1 MADRVHPHEATQLVL
16 RRLRGHGRNADQI
29 EGDPR
34 WVAVCPA
41 HERSGGGPSVR
52 IDQHVDGTVSIH
64 PHRKAGGIV
73 CTPEQILAALAI
85 DDPRVRPFQRNGR
98 RAPGPFAK
106 PARPPRSGPTGD
118 SFEIFDRLTDA
129 LVPYTGRRSP
139 PRYDCPAC
147 GAKGDGHGLRVD
159 HDPNRSRKILLLCD
173 SNRCPPEEILEPLG
187 FTLAELCAGD
197 DTDDLGE
204 ENVPAPAAT
213 DDDAQG
219 RQVVLTSAAD
229 IRPRRVRWLWAGR
242 LALGT
247 LALLAGREG
256 MGKSTF
262 AYWLAARLTRG
273 ELPGTHYGHPCSVLV
288 CATEDSWEH
297 TIVPRLMAAG
307 ADLELVYRIEV
318 VTAYDVHVG
327 LSLPRDIAAAR
338 AVANRVGAG
347 LLLLDPLM
355 SRIDS
360 GLDPHRDGEVRRA
373 LEPLV
378 TLADQASLVV
388 LGLIHLNKTGA
399 TDILD
404 RVMAS
409 KAFVAVARSV
419 SAVVPDPDDDS
430 GRRRLFGT
438 PKNNLG
444 RDDLRSLTFTIEG
457 TLVDTD
463 DGPSEIS
470 YISLGDETTTTIHE
484 AMERIGEDTD
494 VRTLVAEAKDWL
506 RQYLTDR
513 GVVDSRD
520 AKRDAHAQGFS
531 ESTLTRARKGLRV
544 VVVNLPVS
552 PRRSTWSLPPVV
564 SPLRG
569 GGITDLT
576 DINTGQSPVSDLG
589 GTSIRVSRITP
600 PREADITGQLDDA
613 PDCPDC
619 RWGLDTIGHATNCEV
634 PA

>member
-1 MADRVHPHEATQLVL
+1 
-16 RRLRGHGRNADQI
+16 
-29 EGDPR
+29 
-34 WVAVCPA
+34 
-41 HERSGGGPSVR
+41 
-52 IDQHVDGTVSIH
+52 
-64 PHRKAGGIV
+64 
-73 CTPEQILAALAI
+73 
-85 DDPRVRPFQRNGR
+85 
-98 RAPGPFAK
+98 
-106 PARPPRSGPTGD
+106 
-118 SFEIFDRLTDA
+118 
-129 LVPYTGRRSP
+129 
-139 PRYDCPAC
+139 
-147 GAKGDGHGLRVD
+147 
-159 HDPNRSRKILLLCD
+159 
-173 SNRCPPEEILEPLG
+173 
-187 FTLAELCAGD
+187 
-197 DTDDLGE
+197 
-204 ENVPAPAAT
+204 
-213 DDDAQG
+213 
-219 RQVVLTSAAD
+219 
-229 IRPRRVRWLWAGR
+229 
-242 LALGT
+242 
-247 LALLAGREG
+247 
-256 MGKSTF
+256 
-262 AYWLAARLTRG
+262 
-273 ELPGTHYGHPCSVLV
+273 
-288 CATEDSWEH
+288 
-297 TIVPRLMAAG
+297 
-307 ADLELVYRIEV
+307 
-318 VTAYDVHVG
+318 
-327 LSLPRDIAAAR
+327 
-338 AVANRVGAG
+338 
-347 LLLLDPLM
+347 
-355 SRIDS
+355 
-360 GLDPHRDGEVRRA
+360 
-373 LEPLV
+373 
-378 TLADQASLVV
+378 
-388 LGLIHLNKTGA
+388 
-399 TDILD
+399 
-404 RVMAS
+404 
-409 KAFVAVARSV
+409 V

-463 DGPSEIS
+463 DGPTEIT